1 MIDDIL
7 HSVGEAEEQ
16 ADQILKNVKKECQRI
31 KDKAVQEVEDLWKKK
46 KEIFQND
53 EETKRILVRQEEV
66 QKDEEAKADVSRYI
80 KEMREH
86 AYEKSDQIVEQ
97 LVGNMI

>member
-16 ADQILKNVKKECQRI
+16 ADQMLKNVKEECQQI
-31 KDKAVQEVEDLWKKK
+31 KDEAVQEVKNLWRKK
-46 KEIFQND
+46 KEKFQKD
-53 EETKRILVRQEEV
+53 EETQRISVRQEEA
-66 QKDEEAKADVSRYI
+66 QKDEDAKADVSRYI

-86 AYEKSDQIVEQ
+86 AYEKSDQMIEQ

>member
-16 ADQILKNVKKECQRI
+16 ADQMLKNVKEECQRI
-31 KDKAVQEVEDLWKKK
+31 KDEAVQEVENLWRKK
-46 KEIFQND
+46 KEEFQKY
-53 EETKRILVRQEEV
+53 EEIQRISVRQEEA

-86 AYEKSDQIVEQ
+86 AYEKSDQMIEQ

>member
-31 KDKAVQEVEDLWKKK
+31 KDEAVQEVEDLWKKK

-66 QKDEEAKADVSRYI
+66 QKDEEAKAEVSRYI

-86 AYEKSDQIVEQ
+86 AYEKSDQILEQ

>member
-16 ADQILKNVKKECQRI
+16 ADQMLKNVKEECQRI
-31 KDKAVQEVEDLWKKK
+31 KDEAVQEVENLWRKK
-46 KEIFQND
+46 KEEFQKD
-53 EETKRILVRQEEV
+53 EEVQRISVRQEEV

-86 AYEKSDQIVEQ
+86 AYEKSDQMIEQ

>member
-31 KDKAVQEVEDLWKKK
+31 KDEAVQEVEDLWKKK

-66 QKDEEAKADVSRYI
+66 QKDEEAETDVSRYI

>member
-31 KDKAVQEVEDLWKKK
+31 KDEAVQEVEDLWKKK

>member
-16 ADQILKNVKKECQRI
+16 ADQMLKNVKEECQRI
-31 KDKAVQEVEDLWKKK
+31 KDEAVQEVENLWRKK
-46 KEIFQND
+46 KEEFQKD
-53 EETKRILVRQEEV
+53 EEIQRISVRQEEA

-86 AYEKSDQIVEQ
+86 AYEKSDQMIEQ

>member
-31 KDKAVQEVEDLWKKK
+31 KDEAVQEVEDLWKKK

-66 QKDEEAKADVSRYI
+66 QKDEEAKTDVSRYI

>member
-31 KDKAVQEVEDLWKKK
+31 KDEAVQEVEDLWRKK
-46 KEIFQND
+46 KEIFQKD